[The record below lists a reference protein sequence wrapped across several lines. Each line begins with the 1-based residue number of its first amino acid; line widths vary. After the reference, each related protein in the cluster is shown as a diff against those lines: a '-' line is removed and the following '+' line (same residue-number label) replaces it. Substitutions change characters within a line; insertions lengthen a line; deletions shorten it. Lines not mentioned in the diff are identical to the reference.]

1 MFKSLTREL
10 LGELKKTVG
19 KQSTRK
25 AKEAAA

>member
-1 MFKSLTREL
+1 